1 MLFFKGWEGGGEM
14 AEILSFDRLVENV
27 GNVHNNTSGAAK
39 GAVNQLLKLRTVQ
52 IVNISADL
60 RDFAQT

>member
-1 MLFFKGWEGGGEM
+1 M